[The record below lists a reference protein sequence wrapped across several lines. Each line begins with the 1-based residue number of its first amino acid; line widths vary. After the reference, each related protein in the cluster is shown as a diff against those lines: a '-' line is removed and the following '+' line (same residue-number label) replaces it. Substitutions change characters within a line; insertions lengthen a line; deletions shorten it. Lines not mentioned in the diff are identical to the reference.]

1 MSIKKNENY
10 KILYYH
16 LLIFKNFLGLRTL
29 FCGGDRA
36 PSSTF
41 LFLLFWVAGG
51 RQDRGGGGQ
60 AEGVSAAEACLANV

>member
-10 KILYYH
+10 EVLYYH
-16 LLIFKNFLGLRTL
+16 LLIFKNFSWSEDPFL
-29 FCGGDRA
+29 GGDRA

-41 LFLLFWVAGG
+41 LFLLFRVAGG